1 MKRREQL
8 GMDLTPI
15 IDVVF
20 ILLIFFIVTSV
31 FKKDELA
38 LVLDL
43 PKADTKAVEVKD
55 DQIFIE
61 LNADKLAI
69 KGIEVSFESLEDNLK
84 EIKDNKKA
92 VIVRIDKNTKYERV
106 VKVLDLLQKYNLNN
120 LALVTEENKTNN
132 SYLFLF
138 K

>member
-1 MKRREQL
+1 MKRREPL
-8 GMDLTPI
+8 GIDLTPI

-38 LVLDL
+38 LMLDL
-43 PKADTKAVEVKD
+43 PAADAKATEIDD
-55 DQIFIE
+55 DQVFIE
-61 LNADKLAI
+61 LSSEKLAI
-69 KGIEVSFESLEDNLK
+69 KGIEVSFISLEDNIK
-84 EIKDNKKA
+84 EIKNKKKA
-92 VIVRIDKNTKYERV
+92 VIVRIDKDVRYERV

-120 LALVTEENKTNN
+120 LALVTEEGK
-132 SYLFLF
+132 

>member
-8 GMDLTPI
+8 GIDLTPI

-38 LVLDL
+38 LILDL
-43 PKADTKAVEVKD
+43 PKSDAKAMEIKD

-61 LNADKLAI
+61 LNETKLAI

-84 EIKDNKKA
+84 EVKDNKKP
-92 VIVRIDKNTKYERV
+92 IIIRIDKNTRYERV
-106 VKVLDLLQKYNLNN
+106 TKVLDLLQKYRLNN
-120 LALVTEENKTNN
+120 LALVTEEANKN
-132 SYLFLF
+132 
-138 K
+138 

>member
-1 MKRREQL
+1 MKRRESL

-31 FKKDELA
+31 FKKEELA

-43 PKADTKAVEVKD
+43 PKSNAKETEVSKD
-55 DQIFIE
+55 EIFIE
-61 LNADKLAI
+61 LSPTKLAI

-84 EIKDNKKA
+84 QIKDKTKPL
-92 VIVRIDKNTKYERV
+92 IVRIDEKVQYKRV
-106 VKVLDLLQKYNLNN
+106 VKVLDLLQKYDLNN
-120 LALVTEENKTNN
+120 LALITEKQSSN
-132 SYLFLF
+132 
-138 K
+138 